1 MYRIDAGLKEFVE
14 SGVAVLVGTG
24 SADGRPHVAQGW
36 GPRVSDDGSTVDV
49 FLDAA
54 RADQSLANLKA
65 NGRIAVTLAHP
76 VSYRSVQFKGA
87 FRDSREPD
95 EADRS
100 WVEQHREN
108 FLVTTSLVGD
118 PPWVIRGMWL
128 DETIRISFEVERAF
142 DQTPG
147 PEAGKPL

>member
-1 MYRIDAGLKEFVE
+1 MFQIDGSMKEFVE

-36 GPRVSDDGSTVDV
+36 GPRVRDDGTSMDV
-49 FLDAA
+49 FLDVS
-54 RADQSLANLKA
+54 RADLSLANLNS
-65 NGRIAVTLAHP
+65 NGRIAVTFAHP
-76 VSYRSVQFKGA
+76 VTYRSVQFKGA
-87 FRDSREPD
+87 FRESSEPD

-100 WVEQHREN
+100 WVQQHREN

-118 PPWVIRGMWL
+118 PAWVIRNMWL
-128 DETIRISFEVERAF
+128 EETVRVAFEVERAF